1 MDMDRF
7 EERMARQR
15 ERFEER
21 IARRRERGFNG
32 GSGSLGMLFG
42 GMVVVFG
49 LLMLLG
55 NLNIVRFDDLWRFW
69 PVVVI
74 VLGVAKV
81 LQARSPGGYIIGG
94 IAALVGSLILLDNL
108 DIVRFNFE
116 LIWPIL
122 IIGFGISMLLRTID
136 RKKYLAGGPAVS
148 SPDISA
154 WVVFSGVKRRIASQ
168 DFKGGDV
175 IAVFGGVN
183 IDLRN
188 AAISADRA
196 VIDLN
201 VMFGGVDIRV
211 PENWNVVMKGM
222 ALFGAF
228 EDKTIHPKPDP
239 NVKTPELVITGAAI
253 FGGVKTDN

>member
-7 EERMARQR
+7 EERMARRR

-21 IARRRERGFNG
+21 IARRGERGCDG
-32 GSGSLGMLFG
+32 RSGVLGMLFG

-49 LLMLLG
+49 LLMLLS

-81 LQARSPGGYIIGG
+81 LVARSPGGYIMGG

-122 IIGFGISMLLRTID
+122 IIGFGLSMLLRTID
-136 RKKYLAGGPAVS
+136 RKKYLAGGPAIS
-148 SPDISA
+148 SPDIST
-154 WVVFSGVKRRIASQ
+154 WVVFSGFKRRIDSQ

-175 IAVFGGVN
+175 VALFGGVN

-188 AAISADRA
+188 AAISGDRA

-201 VMFGGVDIRV
+201 IMFGGADIRV

-222 ALFGAF
+222 ALFGGF
-228 EDKTIHPKPDP
+228 QDKTIHPKPDP